1 MGNQVVNYSFTIIE
15 DGQVPLAGNFETVSY
30 TPVVA
35 VVALCLIV
43 LAISA
48 YTIWFLSHTVRISA
62 TLGSEKEVLAKYY
75 FHPSKLIRDIRE
87 HEYRIVSA
95 PVSN

>member
-62 TLGSEKEVLAKYY
+62 TLGSGKEVFSKYY
-75 FHPSKLIRDIRE
+75 FHPAKLIRDIRE
-87 HEYRIVSA
+87 HEYRMVSA